1 MELTVETLEGDVR
14 CVRLAGR
21 MDLKGTQ
28 SVEARFNA
36 ETGALKQSV
45 VVDMSGVNF
54 IASIGIRLLLANIKQ
69 LNPAGAKMVFSR
81 PQKLVEDVLRLSG
94 LDAVAEIAATEA
106 EAAQMVK
113 GA

>member
-1 MELTVETLEGDVR
+1 MELTVETLEGGIR
-14 CVRLAGR
+14 CIRLAGR

-28 SVEARFNA
+28 SIEARFNA

-45 VVDMSGVNF
+45 VVDMAGVNF

-69 LNPAGAKMVFSR
+69 LNPAGARLAFCR

-94 LDAVAEIAATEA
+94 LDAVAEIAVDEA
-106 EAAQMVK
+106 EAVKLLK

>member
-1 MELTVETLEGDVR
+1 MELTVETLEGGIR
-14 CVRLAGR
+14 CIRLAGR

-28 SVEARFNA
+28 SIEARFNA

-45 VVDMSGVNF
+45 VVDMAGVNF

-69 LNPAGAKMVFSR
+69 LNPAGAKIVFCR
-81 PQKLVEDVLRLSG
+81 PQKMVEDVLRLSG
-94 LDAVAEIAATEA
+94 LDAVAEIAVDEA
-106 EAAQMVK
+106 EAVKLLK

>member
-1 MELTVETLEGDVR
+1 MELTVETLEGDIR
-14 CVRLAGR
+14 CIRLAGR

-28 SVEARFNA
+28 SIEARFNA

-45 VVDMSGVNF
+45 VVDMAGVSF

-69 LNPAGAKMVFSR
+69 LNPAGAKFVFCRS
-81 PQKLVEDVLRLSG
+81 QKLVEDVLRLSG
-94 LDAVAEIAATEA
+94 LDAVAEIAADEVEA
-106 EAAQMVK
+106 IKMLK